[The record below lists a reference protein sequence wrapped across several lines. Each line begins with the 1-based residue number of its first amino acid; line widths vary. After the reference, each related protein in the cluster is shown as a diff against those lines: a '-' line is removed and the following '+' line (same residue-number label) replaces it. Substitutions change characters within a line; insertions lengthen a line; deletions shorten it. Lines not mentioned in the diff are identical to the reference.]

1 MSRHTTPALLLRFLG
16 ECRSSAAV
24 EFAITVPILLLLG
37 LGAVEFSAAVRAE
50 LNVNRTARYVADILQ
65 NQTSVSAAQLS
76 DYYAAAQY
84 MYASGGADGTLS
96 LSAASI
102 KFTNLDANGN
112 ATAFSYCTGWD
123 ASNDG
128 AASPYIYTP
137 MPAAALT
144 NVGNL
149 SDSYDND
156 STIVVEASAVFTL
169 PFMPAFYARI
179 PTSFTFTAVSR
190 VRPRYILQI
199 PTNPSPGFSTC

>member
-1 MSRHTTPALLLRFLG
+1 MSNQTACRKLTRFIG

-24 EFAITVPILLLLG
+24 EFALTVPIIILLG
-37 LGAVEFSAAVRAE
+37 LGAVEFSAAVRAQ

-102 KFTNLDANGN
+102 KFTNLGANGN

-123 ASNDG
+123 AANDG
-128 AASPYIYTP
+128 AAAPYQYTP
-137 MPAAALT
+137 IPSGALT

-149 SDSYDND
+149 SDGYDND

-169 PFMPAFYARI
+169 PFMPNFYAKI
-179 PTSFTFTAVSR
+179 PTSFAFTAISR

-199 PTNPSPGFSTC
+199 PTNPSPGFSSC